1 MQGGLE
7 GEHVGTHDV
16 WVWERRKLFDVR
28 SRACGLVDLEQVGT
42 TSYTET
48 TLLLRIERPA
58 AAAFK
63 GRCLLL
69 LSPLSEA
76 FVGGNGGG
84 VNGILIPHFTR

>member
-1 MQGGLE
+1 MKYGCGREENYLM
-7 GEHVGTHDV
+7 
-16 WVWERRKLFDVR
+16 FDVR

-69 LSPLSEA
+69 LPPLSEA
-76 FVGGNGGG
+76 FMGGNGGG
-84 VNGILIPHFTR
+84 QWNFDTSLHKVAM